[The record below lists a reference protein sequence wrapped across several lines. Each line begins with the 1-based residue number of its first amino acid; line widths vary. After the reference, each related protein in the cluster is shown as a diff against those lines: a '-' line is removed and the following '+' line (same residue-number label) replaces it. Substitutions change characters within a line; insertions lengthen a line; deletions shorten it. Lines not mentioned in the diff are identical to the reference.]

1 MSATLTRGLIGACPP
16 RSPNNHTALDSI
28 PTNESHR
35 LQPRP
40 RETNHDGAATERQ
53 DAGARL
59 VFPPPG
65 DRVEQADSNEE
76 IVRCDPCGA
85 RAFAT
90 LPAHFGPRGH
100 GGRHPSRQRVGY
112 VHGGQRGPVRP
123 DQDRKSTRLN
133 SSHLVISYA
142 VFCLKKKKKMI
153 RCVHSLSIVL

>member
-35 LQPRP
+35 PQPRP

-90 LPAHFGPRGH
+90 LPAHFGPR
-100 GGRHPSRQRVGY
+100 
-112 VHGGQRGPVRP
+112 
-123 DQDRKSTRLN
+123 DRKSTRLN
-133 SSHLVISYA
+133 SSHSQISYA
-142 VFCLKKKKKMI
+142 VFCLKKKKQPRLMSA
-153 RCVHSLSIVL
+153 HSRHRS